1 MGNNHAKYQT
11 CPSTKQIITTPKPQ
25 NLLCCAL
32 TVFRA
37 HFRKTMKSLP
47 IVFAFIF
54 IGAAALVYATEQETN
69 TTAQSSTEQAKP
81 AIEKEQQAADESKQQ
96 ATDRLNTLEH
106 KEAVLTKPVVDPNK
120 VDKSKV
126 LGTETPKPV
135 EKIRN
140 KEEKAAAIA
149 KAEQVVTQAK
159 EALTQRQQ
167 TKAKQSRESLAVVEQ
182 LVKAYNARNI
192 EEFIRVYAEDV
203 EFYIF
208 PNELLFKGK
217 EKLIARYGLMFKKL
231 KCIHSSPIKRIVHGD
246 IVIDH
251 ELSET
256 CSVDENVIDKR
267 SELISSYQ
275 VKDGKIIRVLFF
287 R

>member
-1 MGNNHAKYQT
+1 MK
-11 CPSTKQIITTPKPQ
+11 PLSIILASLVTTVALITYAAEQKEPQVEAQASVEKPKVE
-25 NLLCCAL
+25 N
-32 TVFRA
+32 
-37 HFRKTMKSLP
+37 
-47 IVFAFIF
+47 
-54 IGAAALVYATEQETN
+54 EQSVTQTN
-69 TTAQSSTEQAKP
+69 TDDKV
-81 AIEKEQQAADESKQQ
+81 
-96 ATDRLNTLEH
+96 NTLEY
-106 KEAVLTKPVVDPNK
+106 KAPELKKPTIDATKPD
-120 VDKSKV
+120 DSKV
-126 LGTETPKPV
+126 LGDEQIKPAEKPKN
-135 EKIRN
+135 KI
-140 KEEKAAAIA
+140 EKAVAVAEA
-149 KAEQVVTQAK
+149 EKAVTQAK
-159 EALTQRQQ
+159 EALTVKQQ

-192 EEFIRVYAEDV
+192 EEFLRVYAEDV

-217 EKLIARYGLMFKKL
+217 EKLIERYGLMFKKL

-256 CSVDENVIDKR
+256 CSTDENVVDKR

-275 VKDGKIIRVLFF
+275 IKDGKIVRVLFF

>member
-1 MGNNHAKYQT
+1 MQLVLH
-11 CPSTKQIITTPKPQ
+11 
-25 NLLCCAL
+25 
-32 TVFRA
+32 VFSV
-37 HFRKTMKSLP
+37 HFRKVMKPLSIILASL
-47 IVFAFIF
+47 ITT
-54 IGAAALVYATEQETN
+54 AALITYAADQSEPEQKE
-69 TTAQSSTEQAKP
+69 AQSSEQASVSAQKQNTEE
-81 AIEKEQQAADESKQQ
+81 EKATTQ
-96 ATDRLNTLEH
+96 ATTDDKVNTLEY
-106 KEAVLTKPVVDPNK
+106 KAPEIKKPVIDNTKPD
-120 VDKSKV
+120 DSKV
-126 LGTETPKPV
+126 LGNEQSKPAEKPKNKV
-135 EKIRN
+135 EKAVAVA
-140 KEEKAAAIA
+140 EAEKA
-149 KAEQVVTQAK
+149 VTQAK
-159 EALTQRQQ
+159 EALTVKQQ

-192 EEFIRVYAEDV
+192 EEFLRVYDEDV

-231 KCIHSSPIKRIVHGD
+231 KCIHSSPIKRIVHGN

-256 CSVDENVIDKR
+256 CSTDENVVDKR

-275 VKDGKIIRVLFF
+275 IKDGKIVRVLFF

>member
-1 MGNNHAKYQT
+1 MKPLSIIFA
-11 CPSTKQIITTPKPQ
+11 SLITTVALITYAAEQSEPEQNEPQVEAQANVEKPK
-25 NLLCCAL
+25 A
-32 TVFRA
+32 
-37 HFRKTMKSLP
+37 
-47 IVFAFIF
+47 
-54 IGAAALVYATEQETN
+54 EQPVTQTN
-69 TTAQSSTEQAKP
+69 TDDKV
-81 AIEKEQQAADESKQQ
+81 
-96 ATDRLNTLEH
+96 NTLEY
-106 KEAVLTKPVVDPNK
+106 KAPELKKPVIDTTKPD
-120 VDKSKV
+120 DSKV
-126 LGTETPKPV
+126 LGNEQIKPAEKPKN
-135 EKIRN
+135 KI
-140 KEEKAAAIA
+140 EKAVAVAEA
-149 KAEQVVTQAK
+149 EKAVTQAK
-159 EALTQRQQ
+159 EALTIKQQ

-192 EEFIRVYAEDV
+192 EEFLRVYAEDV

-217 EKLIARYGLMFKKL
+217 EKLIERYGLMFKKL

-256 CSVDENVIDKR
+256 CSTDENVVDKR

-275 VKDGKIIRVLFF
+275 IKDGKIVRVLFF

>member
-1 MGNNHAKYQT
+1 M
-11 CPSTKQIITTPKPQ
+11 KPLSIVLA
-25 NLLCCAL
+25 LLF
-32 TVFRA
+32 TSV
-37 HFRKTMKSLP
+37 SLL
-47 IVFAFIF
+47 AN
-54 IGAAALVYATEQETN
+54 ATEQQTESASHN
-69 TTAQSSTEQAKP
+69 KQGEQA
-81 AIEKEQQAADESKQQ
+81 QQ
-96 ATDRLNTLEH
+96 
-106 KEAVLTKPVVDPNK
+106 VVDIHEQPEVSK
-120 VDKSKV
+120 AKPSTVDDSKV

-135 EKIRN
+135 EQPKT
-140 KEEKAAAIA
+140 EHEKAAAVA
-149 KAEQVVTQAK
+149 KAEQVVNQAK
-159 EALTQRQQ
+159 KALTLEQQ
-167 TKAKQSRESLAVVEQ
+167 AKAKQSRESLAVVEQ

-192 EEFIRVYAEDV
+192 EAFLRAYHEDV

-256 CSVDENVIDKR
+256 CSTDENIIDKR

-275 VKDGKIIRVLFF
+275 IKEGKIIKVLFF